1 MVEVD
6 LKARRGGFQ
15 FEVACKF
22 AAPWTVVF
30 GPSGA
35 GKSTLL
41 RLIAGLELP
50 EAGRICI
57 HGQYMTDT
65 EIRLRIPPGRRMT
78 GLVAQQPA
86 LFPHLSVI
94 ENVAYGLAGRVD
106 LGRQTKQQRIDAVLE
121 LVGASHLADRS
132 PKRLSGGEAQRVALA
147 RALAPRPRLLMLDE
161 PLSALD
167 AGSRDQ
173 ILTSL
178 QGWLAGE
185 NIQTILVTHDA
196 ADALATEAEVAL
208 IAEGKL
214 TALGPA
220 SEVLAIERERLLAR
234 LNCGQTRPARPVRKS
249 KAK

>member
-22 AAPWTVVF
+22 IAPWTVVF

-50 EAGRICI
+50 DAGRISI

-65 EIRLRIPPGRRMT
+65 EIRLRIPAGSRMT

-86 LFPHLSVI
+86 LFPHLTVAD
-94 ENVAYGLAGRVD
+94 NVAYGLAGRVD
-106 LGRQTKQQRIDAVLE
+106 LGRQTRQQRIAAVLQ

-132 PKRLSGGEAQRVALA
+132 PKRLSGGEAQRVAVA
-147 RALAPRPRLLMLDE
+147 RALAPMPRLLLLDE

-173 ILTSL
+173 ILSRVCKP
-178 QGWLAGE
+178 GW
-185 NIQTILVTHDA
+185 
-196 ADALATEAEVAL
+196 
-208 IAEGKL
+208 
-214 TALGPA
+214 
-220 SEVLAIERERLLAR
+220 
-234 LNCGQTRPARPVRKS
+234 PVRTS
-249 KAK
+249 KRFWLRTTLPTPWQRKRKWR

>member
-6 LKARRGGFQ
+6 LKANRGGFQ
-15 FEVACKF
+15 FEVACQF
-22 AAPWTVVF
+22 AAPWTVIF

-50 EAGRICI
+50 DAGRICI
-57 HGQYMTDT
+57 NGQYMTDT

-86 LFPHLSVI
+86 LFPHLTVI
-94 ENVAYGLAGRVD
+94 DNIAYGLAGRVD
-106 LGRQTKQQRIDAVLE
+106 LGRQTKQQRIASVLD
-121 LVGASHLADRS
+121 LVGASHLVDRT
-132 PKRLSGGEAQRVALA
+132 PRALSGGEAQRVALA
-147 RALAPRPRLLMLDE
+147 RTLAPMPRLLLLDE

-178 QGWLAGE
+178 QGWLGAE
-185 NIQTILVTHDA
+185 TIQTILVTHDA

-220 SEVLAIERERLLAR
+220 RQVLSAERERLLAR
-234 LNCGQTRPARPVRKS
+234 LNCGQSPAVKPARQS